1 MIVMIGGNSMETF
14 LWNIPLKEYVAKVD
28 QTIEI
33 DQEFIDFYENLAKEA
48 NQLVELVN
56 PATLPV
62 ILPKLIAIDEKC
74 TLTMFYIFNGYVFE
88 NDSAVDM
95 IRLIEREYKKTHREK
110 YIFDMPEYET
120 WSISQRII

>member
-14 LWNIPLKEYVAKVD
+14 LWNIQLKEYVAKVD

-56 PATLPV
+56 PTTLPV